1 MGIYEGKIERE
12 REREREREIT
22 WDFLDLGHN
31 SNSRRSLS
39 KKDKKVKVITRDL
52 VQGTRYVLARL
63 TQVNLK

>member
-31 SNSRRSLS
+31 SNSMCL
-39 KKDKKVKVITRDL
+39 K
-52 VQGTRYVLARL
+52 GMWNNNFLAQRGRM
-63 TQVNLK
+63 KYIYI